1 MFVSVRSGVTVR
13 ELLSEGSC
21 VSDKELASQCGG
33 GINQMSDSDRC
44 DLCGV
49 CVDGWLSVAS
59 SKEGQV

>member
-1 MFVSVRSGVTVR
+1 MR
-13 ELLSEGSC
+13 ELLSEGSS

>member
-49 CVDGWLSVAS
+49 CVDG
-59 SKEGQV
+59 